1 MQRTGQEPR
10 KVRASGIEFDCVSLD
25 QCSTSTGAR
34 LRKENSTKNLPQPQ
48 AFRDGEGNC
57 VAPTIF
63 DAARP
68 GTPRTPSWTRP
79 RISIGG
85 GPRETLP
92 GQSQNGTAL
101 TFCPQGPVLLGGVST
116 LHDACSPVT
125 LVTRLPVTAVMYVR
139 ARNAD
144 NQWKCHKRHNESVGA
159 SVFKAN
165 PLKNQPF
172 LMWWLAKPR
181 SSRF

>member
-1 MQRTGQEPR
+1 MFDKHRRSTPQRELDEKPPTAAGVPGWR
-10 KVRASGIEFDCVSLD
+10 GKLRRADDLRCCGTRGSANAILD
-25 QCSTSTGAR
+25 ETSNVNRRRA
-34 LRKENSTKNLPQPQ
+34 
-48 AFRDGEGNC
+48 
-57 VAPTIF
+57 
-63 DAARP
+63 
-68 GTPRTPSWTRP
+68 
-79 RISIGG
+79 
-85 GPRETLP
+85 RETLP

-144 NQWKCHKRHNESVGA
+144 NQRKCHKRHNESVGA